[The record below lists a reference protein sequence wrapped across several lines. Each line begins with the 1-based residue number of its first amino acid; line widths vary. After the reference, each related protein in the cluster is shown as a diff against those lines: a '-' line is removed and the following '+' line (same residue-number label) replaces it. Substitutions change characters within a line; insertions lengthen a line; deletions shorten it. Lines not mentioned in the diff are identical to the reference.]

1 MSQERNLEENLLS
14 QAAENTLSSQ
24 LDEAETIEVDVQ
36 TDLLKIIQGQ
46 ADAVSLSGE
55 GLEIQ
60 GIRIQEIEVQT
71 DKIAIN
77 PLSAI
82 FGQIELNQP
91 VNTTARIIL
100 TEADINHALTSESI
114 RSKIQ
119 NFDLNVDGEIISLKP
134 QKIQIGLPDDGKI
147 KFHGTVLIKEKRHT
161 RQIAFTAVVSPRT
174 IDKPILIESF
184 NCDQG
189 EGISLDMIVSLM
201 NKVKE
206 LVNLPYFEFDNTKFR
221 LINMEVRKGNMIL
234 LVEANVKRIP
244 TL

>member
-60 GIRIQEIEVQT
+60 GVRVQEIEVQT

-82 FGQIELNQP
+82 FGQIELNHP

-100 TEADINHALTSESI
+100 TEADINHALTSDYI
-114 RSKIQ
+114 RSKLQ

-134 QKIQIGLPDDGKI
+134 QQIQIYLPDDGKI
-147 KFHGTVLIKEKRHT
+147 NFQGTVLINEKSHNRH
-161 RQIAFTAVVSPRT
+161 IGFTAVVSPRT
-174 IDKPILIESF
+174 KHHPILMESF
-184 NCDQG
+184 NCTQG
-189 EGISLDMIVSLM
+189 EGISLDIIVSLM
-201 NKVKE
+201 NQVKE
-206 LVNLPYFEFDNTKFR
+206 LVNSPYFKFDGTKFSLR
-221 LINMEVRKGNMIL
+221 KMEVKKGSMIL
-234 LVEANVKRIP
+234 LVEANVKKIP
-244 TL
+244 QL

>member
-14 QAAENTLSSQ
+14 QAAENTLFSQ
-24 LDEAETIEVDVQ
+24 LDGAETIEVDVQ

-46 ADAVSLSGE
+46 ADTVSLSGE

-60 GIRIQEIEVQT
+60 GVRIQEIEVQT

-91 VNTTARIIL
+91 VKTAARIIL
-100 TEADINHALTSESI
+100 TEADINRALISDYI

-119 NFDLNVDGEIISLKP
+119 SFDLNVDGEIVSLKP
-134 QKIQIGLPDDGKI
+134 QKIQIYLPDNNKI
-147 KFHGTVLIKEKRHT
+147 KFNGTVVIHEKDNT
-161 RQIAFTAVVSPRT
+161 RQIGFTAVVSPRT
-174 IDKPILIESF
+174 IDKPILMESF

-206 LVNLPYFEFDNTKFR
+206 LVNLPYFEFDNTKFSLR
-221 LINMEVRKGNMIL
+221 NMEVKKGNMIL
-234 LVEANVKRIP
+234 LVEANVKQIP